1 MLKQRYLICMNS
13 ASQNPI
19 EQIGI
24 EQIHDEAC
32 LIDVRELDE
41 WNAGYINGARHI
53 PLSYLM
59 NNPAPALPKDK
70 DIILYCAAGVRSQQA
85 AEILRAQGYER
96 LKNLT
101 PGYMGWSQSQS

>member
-1 MLKQRYLICMNS
+1 MNDTN
-13 ASQNPI
+13 QNTI
-19 EQIGI
+19 EQIGLDKLH
-24 EQIHDEAC
+24 EDAC
-32 LIDVRELDE
+32 LIDVREQDE

-59 NNPAPALPKDK
+59 NNPAPTLPTDK

-96 LKNLT
+96 LKNFT
-101 PGYMGWSQSQS
+101 PGYIGWSQNQ